1 MDVPVHP
8 AHDQLLRRCDGC
20 RRPATLQ
27 DELGESAEEHGR
39 SGDDQLHASKTDRES
54 RRRHSFA
61 PSGQQPGNQ
70 DRGGPRRSTASSTR
84 STASS
89 NSSAFSFRGQRR
101 PEGWRVTQACTEGYR
116 GLGSTA
122 RLRAWLD
129 RGALLYDVS
138 KDERYSSE
146 GRYWSKSHSGRE
158 AWLERGVNPY
168 DIPNDDRYGDCVCGA
183 TWREHV
189 DQGRYWSKEREA
201 YLRSLPGEEKR

>member
-1 MDVPVHP
+1 M
-8 AHDQLLRRCDGC
+8 
-20 RRPATLQ
+20 
-27 DELGESAEEHGR
+27 
-39 SGDDQLHASKTDRES
+39 
-54 RRRHSFA
+54 
-61 PSGQQPGNQ
+61 
-70 DRGGPRRSTASSTR
+70 
-84 STASS
+84 
-89 NSSAFSFRGQRR
+89 
-101 PEGWRVTQACTEGYR
+101 TQACTEGYR
-116 GLGSTA
+116 GWGSTT
-122 RLRAWLD
+122 RLQSWLD

-201 YLRSLPGEEKR
+201 YLRRLPGGGEAMSAR